1 MRDRIR
7 ALRKALNLN
16 QTAFGAR
23 IGLSQGAI
31 TGYESGI
38 REPSDAVIMA
48 ICRVYGVDE
57 IWLRTG
63 EGEMFP
69 QRSQNEELAL
79 FLADIMADEEESIRK
94 RFILALS
101 HMGPAQWQ
109 AISDFCKSLMG

>member
-1 MRDRIR
+1 MHNRIKM
-7 ALRKALNLN
+7 LRKSVNLT
-16 QTAFGAR
+16 QTEFGAR
-23 IGLSQGAI
+23 IGVTGSSI
-31 TGYESGI
+31 TNYESGA
-38 REPSDAVIMA
+38 RTPGDAVIMA

-69 QRSQNEELAL
+69 RRTQNEELAL

>member
-1 MRDRIR
+1 MHDRIKL
-7 ALRKALNLN
+7 LRKTLGLT
-16 QTAFGAR
+16 QTEFGQK
-23 IGLSQGAI
+23 IGVKQATV
-31 TGYESGI
+31 TGYESGA
-38 REPSDAVIMA
+38 RAPTDSVVLGMVRAF
-48 ICRVYGVDE
+48 GVSE
-57 IWLRTG
+57 TWLRTG

>member
-1 MRDRIR
+1 MQERIK
-7 ALRKALNLN
+7 AVRKSLKMT
-16 QTAFGAR
+16 QKEFGAR
-23 IGLSQGAI
+23 LGVTGSAVNRYETGLS
-31 TGYESGI
+31 S
-38 REPSDAVIMA
+38 PSDSVVLGMVRAF
-48 ICRVYGVDE
+48 GVSE

-69 QRSQNEELAL
+69 HRSQNEELAL

-109 AISDFCKSLMG
+109 AISDFCKALMG